1 MILSMRIIAISKHSF
16 HGAEREERGE
26 EKDCLKDIRKH
37 MKTQHKDHGPVNIS
51 EIATVRSNERSRG
64 RVAAGS
70 TRSFKTLEDPPPE
83 LKKAYE

>member
-1 MILSMRIIAISKHSF
+1 
-16 HGAEREERGE
+16 
-26 EKDCLKDIRKH
+26 